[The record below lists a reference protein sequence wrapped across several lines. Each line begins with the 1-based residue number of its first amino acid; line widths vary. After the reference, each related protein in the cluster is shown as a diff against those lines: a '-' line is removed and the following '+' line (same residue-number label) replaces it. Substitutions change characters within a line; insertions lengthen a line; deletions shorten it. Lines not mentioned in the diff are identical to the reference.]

1 MKNKWT
7 VVPYLIWIA
16 VFTVIPLGMVA
27 YYAFTQN
34 GEFGLQAF
42 LDITVYAPVFLKSL
56 YLALIATLICL
67 IIAYPMAFIMSR
79 ARPVVQKTMQMLIM
93 LPMWM
98 NFLLRIYSWVT
109 LLEKDGLIE
118 NILGFFGIHT
128 TLIYT
133 SGAVVLGMVYNFLP
147 YMLMPIYTVMTKID
161 DNLLEAASDLGSG
174 TVRKFTKVIIPLSL
188 PGVVSGI
195 TMVFVP
201 AASTFLIAQY
211 LGGSNNMLIGD
222 IIEKEFLRDYSVGSA
237 LSLVLMI
244 VMFIFIGIT
253 NKFGEDDMEG
263 MLI

>member
-7 VVPYLIWIA
+7 IAPYLVWMAIFI
-16 VFTVIPLGMVA
+16 VVPLGMVA

-34 GEFGLQAF
+34 GEFSVQAF
-42 LDITVYAPVFLKSL
+42 LDITIYAPVFFKSL
-56 YLALIATLICL
+56 YLALIATLISL
-67 IIAYPMAFIMSR
+67 VLAYPLAYIMSR
-79 ARPVVQKTMQMLIM
+79 SSPIVQKTMVMLVM

-98 NFLLRIYSWVT
+98 NFLLRIYAWVT
-109 LLEKDGLIE
+109 LLEKGGIIE
-118 NILGFFGIHT
+118 SILRFFGIQT

-133 SGAVVLGMVYNFLP
+133 SGAVVLAMVYNFLP
-147 YMLMPIYTVMTKID
+147 FMLMPIYSVMTKID
-161 DNLLEAASDLGSG
+161 DNLIEAASDLGSG
-174 TVRKFTKVIIPLSL
+174 FVRRFTKVVIPLSL
-188 PGVVSGI
+188 PGVISGI

-211 LGGSNNMLIGD
+211 LGGSDNMLIGD